1 MPMQRYTP
9 PANGYPEWN
18 NNPEIYEVNRMKA
31 HATLMPYDSIDAA
44 LAGDRYASPYFRS
57 LNGTWKFRYAARPD
71 EREKDFYRAD
81 YDTAAW
87 DDIPVPSH
95 WQLQG
100 YDAPQYT
107 NIKYPWEGKET
118 LDPPFAP
125 SEFNPVGSYV
135 RTFEVPDAWAGK
147 PVHISFQG
155 VESAFYVW
163 LNGHFV
169 GYSEDTFTPSEFE
182 LTPYLVEGENKLA
195 VEVYRWCDASWLEDQ
210 DFWRLS
216 GIFREVYLYAT
227 PALHVYDF
235 FAAATLDGKYEDGNL
250 AVKATVVRA
259 ASALG
264 GGANPAAKL
273 EAALYDKDGRIVPA
287 SEASL
292 AVAFEGDNGECELS
306 YARTIERPRQWSAE
320 HPHLYTLVLALRGED
335 GALIEA
341 VSCRV
346 GFRTFE
352 IEGGLLKINGRR
364 IVFKGVNRHEFHCDR
379 GRAVTYDDMLAD
391 VKLMKAFNMN
401 AVRTSHYPNH
411 PLWYDLCDEYGLYVI
426 DETNLETHGS
436 WFYGQ
441 QDEGGALPGSKPEWR
456 DAVLDRAN
464 SMLQRD
470 KNHPSIVMWSLGN
483 ESFGGDNF
491 LAMRDLLK
499 AADPT
504 RLVHYEGVTMYRD
517 SDAASDVESRM
528 YSKMPDLYEYVENDL
543 PNKKPFVLCEYAHAM
558 GNSLG
563 NLHKYVDLFYEYP
576 ILQGGFIWDW
586 MDQALRKA
594 TPDGRSTYLAY
605 GGDFGDF
612 PNDGNFC
619 GNGLVFGDRAVSP
632 KLHEAKACYQN
643 VAFEIEDAQRGAF
656 RIANRFLFTNLEAYD
671 LVWTLLRN
679 GEPQTRE
686 TSSVALAPDA
696 QAIVRPP
703 FSLPERADAGEEYV
717 LTASFVLRNDE
728 RWASA
733 GHEVAFGQLALA
745 LPIVEAS
752 IEAVAA
758 AADRAA
764 GAPLAV
770 AENAVTLQI
779 SGANFSVSFEKRG
792 GNLSRYR
799 YEGRDLVT
807 VPPAPNFWRAYT
819 DNDRGSLH
827 HVRCAPWRLAGAA
840 RRLKSFRSESSPEA
854 VVVEAVFELPLPT
867 MSAAASKPTVA
878 LRYTVRPDGEV
889 TVRQT
894 LSPGEGL
901 SEIPE
906 IGMLFVLD
914 GSLDR
919 IRWYGNGPQETYWD
933 RMNGAKLGVY
943 EGAVADQLQPYLRPQ
958 ESGNKT
964 EVRWAT
970 VTDDAGFG
978 LRFAGAPT
986 MEWSALPYT
995 PIELESCSHP
1005 YQLPAFGGKTVVRAN
1020 YRQMGIGGDDSWGAK
1035 AHPEYTLPS
1044 DRTYTHEFRFRGVS
1058 AT

>member
-1 MPMQRYTP
+1 MQRYAP

-18 NNPEIYEVNRMKA
+18 NNPDIFEVNRMKA
-31 HATLMPYDSIDAA
+31 HATLMPYDSIEAA
-44 LAGDRYASPYFRS
+44 IAGDRYASPYYVS
-57 LNGTWKFRYAARPD
+57 LNGTWKFRYAARPE
-71 EREKDFYRAD
+71 ERVQDFYRTD
-81 YDTAAW
+81 YDCAAW
-87 DDIPVPSH
+87 DDMPVPSH
-95 WQLQG
+95 WQLHG

-107 NIKYPWEGKET
+107 NIRYPWEGKET
-118 LDPPFAP
+118 VDPPFAP
-125 SEFNPVGSYV
+125 TEFNPVGSYI
-135 RTFEVPDAWAGK
+135 RAFEVPAAWTGM

-163 LNGHFV
+163 VNGRFV
-169 GYSEDTFTPSEFE
+169 GYSEDTFTPSEFD

-227 PALHVYDF
+227 PSLHVYDF
-235 FAAATLDGKYEDGNL
+235 FAAATLDDKYENGKL
-250 AVKATVVRA
+250 AVKATVVRKA
-259 ASALG
+259 AAPDDGSSG
-264 GGANPAAKL
+264 PAA
-273 EAALYDKDGRIVPA
+273 ATF
-287 SEASL
+287 EASL
-292 AVAFEGDNGECELS
+292 YDADGRLVPDGSAALVVAFGGEAGEGELS
-306 YARTIERPRQWSAE
+306 FAREIERPLPWSAE
-320 HPHLYTLVLALRGED
+320 QPHLYTLVLALRGED
-335 GALIEA
+335 GTLLEA

-352 IEGGLLKINGRR
+352 LEGGLLKINGRR

-379 GRAVTYDDMLAD
+379 GRAVTFEDMLAD

-411 PLWYDLCDEYGLYVI
+411 PLWYDLCDQYGLYVI

-441 QDEGGALPGSKPEWR
+441 ESEGGALPGSKPEWKA
-456 DAVLDRAN
+456 AVLDRAN

-491 LAMRDLLK
+491 LAMRELLK

-504 RLVHYEGVTMYRD
+504 RLVHYEGVTMYRA

-528 YSKMPDLYEYVENDL
+528 YSKVSDLYDYAERDA

-563 NLHKYVDLFYEYP
+563 NLRKYVDLFYKYP

-594 TPDGRSTYLAY
+594 TPDGASTYLAY

-643 VAFEIEDAQRGAF
+643 VAFEPVDARTGAF
-656 RIANRFLFTNLEAYD
+656 RLTNRFLFTNLEAFD

-679 GEPQTRE
+679 GAPVESAT
-686 TSSVALAPDA
+686 TSVALAPGE
-696 QAIVRPP
+696 QAIVRPT
-703 FSLPERADAGEEYV
+703 FALPERAAVGEEYV
-717 LTASFVLRNDE
+717 VAAGFLLRRDE
-728 RWASA
+728 LWANA
-733 GHEVAFGQLALA
+733 GHEIAFGQLVLE
-745 LPIVEAS
+745 LPTA
-752 IEAVAA
+752 AAPTAA
-758 AADRAA
+758 AAAS
-764 GAPLAV
+764 APLTV
-770 AENAVTLQI
+770 KENQVTLQV
-779 SGANFSVSFEKRG
+779 SGDGFTVSFEKRG
-792 GNLSRYR
+792 GSLSRYR

-819 DNDRGSLH
+819 DNDRGNLH

-840 RRLKSFRSESSPEA
+840 RQLKSFRSEASESA
-854 VVVEAVFELPLPT
+854 VVVEAVYELPMPT
-867 MSAAASKPTVA
+867 MPAVASTTTVA
-878 LRYTVRPDGEV
+878 LRYVVRPDGEV
-889 TVRQT
+889 TVTQALT
-894 LSPGEGL
+894 PGEGL

-906 IGMLFVLD
+906 IGMLFLLD

-919 IRWYGNGPQETYWD
+919 IRWYGNGPHETYWD

-970 VTDDAGFG
+970 VADATGYG
-978 LRFAGAPT
+978 LRFEGCPT

-995 PIELESCSHP
+995 PLELESCSHP
-1005 YQLPAFGGKTVVRAN
+1005 YQLPAFAGKTVVRAN
-1020 YRQMGIGGDDSWGAK
+1020 YRQTGVGGDDSWGAK
-1035 AHPEYTLPS
+1035 PHPEYTLPS
-1044 DRTYTHEFRFRGVS
+1044 DRTYMHEFRFRGVR
-1058 AT
+1058 TT